1 GIPFRHFGRNFN
13 SRIDLLSDLIRESL
27 KLVIEPSNDL
37 ILESLI
43 AYFSRLHNYDDTINY
58 YKELIGGELSIT
70 KLAEITPE
78 DDMDDAVK
86 KFAHFCVG
94 YSSSI
99 SNRKVYD
106 TLNDLLKVEVSLE
119 RMEEGDVYEQI
130 RHLESLKEKMTKS
143 LANNLVDLIGEL
155 DLQDESNHIDDTI
168 DEVGIST
175 FHAAKGLEYKAVF
188 IIALEDDIIPSR
200 NDEAE
205 ERRGLYVA
213 MTRSESKLFL
223 SSSQQRES
231 RRGGNDI
238 EKQPSRFLSE

>member
-1 GIPFRHFGRNFN
+1 M
-13 SRIDLLSDLIRESL
+13 SDLIRESL
-27 KLVIEPSNDL
+27 KLIIEPSNDL

-86 KFAHFCVG
+86 KFAQFCVG

-175 FHAAKGLEYKAVF
+175 FHAAKGLEYNAVF

-238 EKQPSRFLSE
+238 EKQPSRFLSEILL

>member
-1 GIPFRHFGRNFN
+1 
-13 SRIDLLSDLIRESL
+13 
-27 KLVIEPSNDL
+27 
-37 ILESLI
+37 
-43 AYFSRLHNYDDTINY
+43 
-58 YKELIGGELSIT
+58 
-70 KLAEITPE
+70 
-78 DDMDDAVK
+78 M
-86 KFAHFCVG
+86 
-94 YSSSI
+94 
-99 SNRKVYD
+99 
-106 TLNDLLKVEVSLE
+106 NDLLKVEVSLE

-238 EKQPSRFLSE
+238 EKQPSRFLSEILL